1 MSKMYQISEE
11 DLLKLCEKAAFADF
25 CLDYVEDDEAF
36 NEEYYRD
43 FAEEYF
49 EDKKDI
55 PNNIKEAIINNPKI
69 AVEDIGYFKMLEYE
83 VRKND

>member
-1 MSKMYQISEE
+1 M
-11 DLLKLCEKAAFADF
+11 
-25 CLDYVEDDEAF
+25 DYVEDDEAF

-43 FAEEYF
+43 FVEEF
-49 EDKKDI
+49 FKDKKDI

>member
-1 MSKMYQISEE
+1 MSKKYQINEE

-36 NEEYYRD
+36 NEEY
-43 FAEEYF
+43 FK
-49 EDKKDI
+49 DKKDI

>member
-1 MSKMYQISEE
+1 MQTSVWIM
-11 DLLKLCEKAAFADF
+11 L
-25 CLDYVEDDEAF
+25 AF
-36 NEEYYRD
+36 NEE
-43 FAEEYF
+43 FF
-49 EDKKDI
+49 KDKKDI